1 MSAVSTPF
9 VGRYRRQQAVIQAHS
24 AGVCV
29 VGATVTPAG
38 SAVGS
43 TSEQT
48 RLAVNEFIRTS
59 GIYCQAVDFDAV
71 TKDPNAPN
79 QLKAEVDSG
88 DHIHPSDTGYEAMAD
103 AIDFDA
109 LRC

>member
-1 MSAVSTPF
+1 VA
-9 VGRYRRQQAVIQAHS
+9 QAHS

-43 TSEQT
+43 TSEET

-59 GIYCQAVDFDAV
+59 AIYDHVVDFDAV
-71 TKDPNAPN
+71 TKDAAAPN
-79 QLKAEVDSG
+79 QLRTEFDSG
-88 DHIHPSDTGYEAMAD
+88 DHIHPNDAAYEAMAN
-103 AIDFDA
+103 AIDLDA